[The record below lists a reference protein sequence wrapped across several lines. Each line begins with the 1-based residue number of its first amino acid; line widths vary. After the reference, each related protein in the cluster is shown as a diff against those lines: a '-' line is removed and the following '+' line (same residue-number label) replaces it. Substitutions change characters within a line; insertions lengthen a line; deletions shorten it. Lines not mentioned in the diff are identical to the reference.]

1 MASRRTRIGI
11 IMSAPASNDV
21 PPELSIIV
29 PTFREA
35 RNIPILVQRVF
46 DALAAAGW
54 RAEMIIIDDDSRDGT
69 EAAVADLAQRYP
81 VRVVTR
87 RGERGLSSA
96 VLRGFAEARAD
107 LLLVMDADL
116 SHPPER
122 VAAVAEAVRSGGADF
137 SIGSRYVSGGTT
149 ADDWGFDRQLN
160 SRVATWLA
168 RPLTRVRDPM
178 AGFFCLRRDT
188 WRRAESLN
196 PIGYKIALEL
206 LVKCRC
212 RNVVEVPIVFS
223 DRLYGESKLT
233 AKQRIEYLRHLA
245 ALYRFKFP
253 WLLPLLIALSAAA
266 VWWLSRAVSAD

>member
-1 MASRRTRIGI
+1 MT
-11 IMSAPASNDV
+11 APAITAA

-35 RNIPILVQRVF
+35 RNIPILVPRVF

-54 RAEMIIIDDDSRDGT
+54 RAEMIIVDDNSCDGT
-69 EAAVADLAQRYP
+69 EEAVAELAQRYP
-81 VRVVTR
+81 VRVITR

-96 VLRGFAEARAD
+96 VLRGFDEARAE

-122 VAAVAEAVRSGGADF
+122 VPAVADAVRSGGADF
-137 SIGSRYVSGGTT
+137 CIGSRYVSGGTT
-149 ADDWGFDRQLN
+149 ADDWGLDRQLN

-188 WRRAESLN
+188 WKRAAKLN

-212 RNVVEVPIVFS
+212 RNAVEVPIVFS

-233 AKQRIEYLRHLA
+233 TRQRIEYLRHLA

-253 WLLPLLIALSAAA
+253 WLLPALIALLAAA
-266 VWWLSRAVSAD
+266 AWWLWQAASGG